1 MAYNVFKRPMFKRGG
16 STTGTGIMSH
26 VESKTIGGGA
36 ISGNNMSNNRTGFQ
50 NPNLSNPPN
59 MRGIFT
65 QGQTPVSSG
74 TSGSRFLNL
83 LNKFPKISPSVG
95 GAATTAGLYGAG
107 AGAGIALGGLL
118 DFYARST
125 KTPEQMRRI
134 KEMSE
139 FGIMDE
145 TNLDVGEV
153 MKYIEEGGKIGE
165 APGFFPR
172 GGKEKFF
179 KDKGLDPKTGLP
191 IKDDFEVSGGIATL
205 QPGETSMDAVMRQ
218 GIDTAARRAAA
229 KEDGPGLK
237 EEPKYVESDARG
249 EIEKEADLIKDL
261 LKDQGLEK
269 AELAFLIGDALK
281 TPGSIADKL
290 ETAREKGMKIAA
302 GKKKTDREAT
312 LLAYKAFKDK
322 ESAKIKAGEKTS
334 TQKAIDDYTALS
346 TKKNLTEQDKVKLGA
361 LERVIMGSSDSTLK
375 AYAVSSAPLG
385 DILNLQSDIQKLQ
398 ALEKPSEDQL
408 KKLEQSRQELN
419 LKLKLLQSAGVDLNK
434 ILQGGL
440 KEGGRVMRAMGD
452 PDPMQASI
460 ESTEVPEGNTEM
472 PVKTVNKLSYSELRD
487 RLPREITDDI
497 VTLLANSEQALQD
510 FAYLRTQQDIN
521 DFNVKYGVNVVLPPN
536 KA

>member
-16 STTGTGIMSH
+16 STQGTGIMSH
-26 VESKTIGGGA
+26 VEPRVKAADGYDFSKTPIAKGASGFANYGINMPIAAGLDFLNVPLNTLGRMFGYNPGFSGTKQMDLLTGGKFSKQTGA
-36 ISGNNMSNNRTGFQ
+36 DPETAYFLGVPTSAETGFSQ
-50 NPNLSNPPN
+50 A
-59 MRGIFT
+59 
-65 QGQTPVSSG
+65 V
-74 TSGSRFLNL
+74 
-83 LNKFPKISPSVG
+83 KPS
-95 GAATTAGLYGAG
+95 
-107 AGAGIALGGLL
+107 
-118 DFYARST
+118 
-125 KTPEQMRRI
+125 
-134 KEMSE
+134 
-139 FGIMDE
+139 
-145 TNLDVGEV
+145 
-153 MKYIEEGGKIGE
+153 EGV
-165 APGFFPR
+165 R
-172 GGKEKFF
+172 
-179 KDKGLDPKTGLP
+179 T
-191 IKDDFEVSGGIATL
+191 SGGI
-205 QPGETSMDAVMRQ
+205 TSLDQIAKKNQ
-218 GIDTAARRAAA
+218 EIAALKAAA

-237 EEPKYVESDARG
+237 EESKYVESDARG

-261 LKDQGLEK
+261 LKDQDLEK

-302 GKKKTDREAT
+302 GKNKTDREAT
-312 LLAYKAFKDK
+312 LLAYKAYKDK
-322 ESAKIKAGEKTS
+322 EAAQIKAGEKTS

-346 TKKNLTEQDKVKLGA
+346 TKKNLTEQDKIKLGA
-361 LERVIMGSSDSTLK
+361 LEKVIMGSDDSTLK

>member
-16 STTGTGIMSH
+16 SIQGTGIMSH
-26 VESKTIGGGA
+26 VEPRVK
-36 ISGNNMSNNRTGFQ
+36 
-50 NPNLSNPPN
+50 
-59 MRGIFT
+59 
-65 QGQTPVSSG
+65 
-74 TSGSRFLNL
+74 
-83 LNKFPKISPSVG
+83 
-95 GAATTAGLYGAG
+95 AADGY
-107 AGAGIALGGLL
+107 
-118 DFYARST
+118 DFT
-125 KTPEQMRRI
+125 KTPAY
-134 KEMSE
+134 KAASG
-139 FGIMDE
+139 FTNYGI
-145 TNLDVGEV
+145 NSAIAGGLDLINVPLNTLSRFFTG
-153 MKYIEEGGKIGE
+153 YN
-165 APGFFPR
+165 PGFSGTKQLDLLT
-172 GGKEKFF
+172 GGQFSKQTGYDPEKAYFF
-179 KDKGLDPKTGLP
+179 GPTSAETGFSQAVKP
-191 IKDDFEVSGGIATL
+191 SEGVRTSGGI
-205 QPGETSMDAVMRQ
+205 TSLDQIAKKNQ
-218 GIDTAARRAAA
+218 EIAALKAAA
-229 KEDGPGLK
+229 KEDDGAGLK
-237 EEPKYVESDARG
+237 EEPKYTESDARG

-269 AELAFLIGDALK
+269 AELAFLVADALK
-281 TPGSIADKL
+281 TPGSISDKL
-290 ETAREKGMKIAA
+290 DTAREKGMKIAA
-302 GKKKTDREAT
+302 GKKKTDREST
-312 LLAYKAFKDK
+312 LLAYKAYKDK
-322 ESAKIKAGEKTS
+322 EAAQIKAGEKTS

-346 TKKNLTEQDKVKLGA
+346 TKKNLTEQDKIKLGA
-361 LERVIMGSSDSTLK
+361 LEKVIMGSDDSTLK

>member
-16 STTGTGIMSH
+16 SIQGTGIMSH
-26 VESKTIGGGA
+26 VEPRVK
-36 ISGNNMSNNRTGFQ
+36 
-50 NPNLSNPPN
+50 
-59 MRGIFT
+59 
-65 QGQTPVSSG
+65 
-74 TSGSRFLNL
+74 
-83 LNKFPKISPSVG
+83 
-95 GAATTAGLYGAG
+95 AADGY
-107 AGAGIALGGLL
+107 
-118 DFYARST
+118 DFT
-125 KTPEQMRRI
+125 KTPAY
-134 KEMSE
+134 KAASG
-139 FGIMDE
+139 FTNYGI
-145 TNLDVGEV
+145 NSAIAGGLDLINVPLNTLSRFFTG
-153 MKYIEEGGKIGE
+153 YN
-165 APGFFPR
+165 PGFSGTKQLDLLT
-172 GGKEKFF
+172 GGQFSKQTGYDPEKAYFF
-179 KDKGLDPKTGLP
+179 GPTSAETGFSQAVKP
-191 IKDDFEVSGGIATL
+191 SEGVRTSGGI
-205 QPGETSMDAVMRQ
+205 TSLDQIAKKNQ
-218 GIDTAARRAAA
+218 EIAALKAAA
-229 KEDGPGLK
+229 KKDDGAGLK
-237 EEPKYVESDARG
+237 EEPKYTESDARG

-269 AELAFLIGDALK
+269 AELAFLVADALK
-281 TPGSIADKL
+281 TPGSISDKL
-290 ETAREKGMKIAA
+290 DTAREKGMKIAA
-302 GKKKTDREAT
+302 GKKKTDREST
-312 LLAYKAFKDK
+312 LLAYKAYKDK
-322 ESAKIKAGEKTS
+322 EAAQIKAGEKTS

-346 TKKNLTEQDKVKLGA
+346 TKKNLTEQDKIKLGA
-361 LERVIMGSSDSTLK
+361 LEKVIMGSDDSTLK

>member
-26 VESKTIGGGA
+26 VEPRVQAKDG
-36 ISGNNMSNNRTGFQ
+36 
-50 NPNLSNPPN
+50 
-59 MRGIFT
+59 
-65 QGQTPVSSG
+65 
-74 TSGSRFLNL
+74 
-83 LNKFPKISPSVG
+83 
-95 GAATTAGLYGAG
+95 Y
-107 AGAGIALGGLL
+107 
-118 DFYARST
+118 DFT
-125 KTPEQMRRI
+125 KTPVYKGASGLVNYGPNAAMAGILDFINVPLNTLARGFGYNTGFSGTKQMDLLTGGQFS
-134 KEMSE
+134 KQT
-139 FGIMDE
+139 GYDPE
-145 TNLDVGEV
+145 TAYFMGVPTS
-153 MKYIEEGGKIGE
+153 
-165 APGFFPR
+165 A
-172 GGKEKFF
+172 
-179 KDKGLDPKTGLP
+179 KTGFSQSVKP
-191 IKDDFEVSGGIATL
+191 SEEVRMSGGI
-205 QPGETSMDAVMRQ
+205 TSLDQIAKKNQ
-218 GIDTAARRAAA
+218 EIAALKAAA

-249 EIEKEADLIKDL
+249 EIEKEADLIKSL

-361 LERVIMGSSDSTLK
+361 LEKVIMGSSDSTLK